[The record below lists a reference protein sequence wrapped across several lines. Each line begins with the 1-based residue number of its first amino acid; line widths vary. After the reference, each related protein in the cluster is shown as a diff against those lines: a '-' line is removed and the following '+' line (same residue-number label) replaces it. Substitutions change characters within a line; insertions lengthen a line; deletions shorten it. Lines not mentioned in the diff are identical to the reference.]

1 MITCIFKPFAVP
13 VSARTGRF
21 PGLTLHSSS
30 ASYLQLRLGHFSTLL
45 DVQGREG
52 VPYRLEQ
59 FGF

>member
-1 MITCIFKPFAVP
+1 MTKCIFKPFAVP
-13 VSARTGRF
+13 VFARTNRF
-21 PGLTLHSSS
+21 PGLTLHSNS

-45 DVQGREG
+45 DVQRGEG